1 MLREGRKFPS
11 IGGLNCLKNYTLL
24 GWLLLF
30 VGGGLKS
37 KSKSKRE
44 YDMYTLYIIYSKI
57 IDQYYSGQ
65 TNDLNDRLRRHNE
78 GRSLATKRGVPWEL
92 KKAVDFETRSEAMN
106 AENWLKRMKS
116 RKVIEKVIAG
126 EIDLKEV
133 ID

>member
-1 MLREGRKFPS
+1 MLEKLHTLGVAS
-11 IGGLNCLKNYTLL
+11 IVCRGDL
-24 GWLLLF
+24 
-30 VGGGLKS
+30 